1 MQQIVSD
8 IFSHFLYLFEVQR
21 FDNVSKAFESQVIQT
36 EGGQVTDNCG
46 ITQHMDT
53 QSYCVVYLLSI
64 TSKCSQLTNQLAP
77 ISSP

>member
-46 ITQHMDT
+46 ITQHMD
-53 QSYCVVYLLSI
+53 S
-64 TSKCSQLTNQLAP
+64 LTV
-77 ISSP
+77 SSTY